1 MVENLK
7 DDSEKFRDYDYEC
20 YLRFLKIIPSKQK
33 KSDFKELFLDVNSKI
48 NKKIWIIMMVYKRFC
63 YHISQNNQKF
73 FFIFIKYL
81 LFAKEL
87 VKITLA

>member
-33 KSDFKELFLDVNSKI
+33 KSDFKELFLDVNSKV
-48 NKKIWIIMMVYKRFC
+48 NKKI
-63 YHISQNNQKF
+63 
-73 FFIFIKYL
+73 
-81 LFAKEL
+81 
-87 VKITLA
+87 